1 MMADLTTTFE
11 SLGIAL
17 GLGLLVGMQRE
28 RAASRLAGFRTF
40 PLVTLLGVLCA
51 ELGRTRGGWLI
62 AAGFLALAGLI
73 VASNH
78 MRLSTPEADPGLTTE
93 AALLVMFGV
102 GAYLVGG
109 HRSVAVAVGGV
120 VAILLHLKQELHA
133 LARRIDERLRQQ
145 LSDPDRLRTLYFLG
159 FEHDEHLAE
168 RLAALKKSGVPP
180 ARALGLSIEGRLDRD
195 QLAATLTRGVDGAHT
210 VVPGGRQLKGA
221 VPEAP
226 EVLAARLAAA
236 LVPWFDSY
244 PLPYARVRG

>member
-1 MMADLTTTFE
+1 MVHRPPLTPHPPHPTQPPPGLPPPHDTLRPRTKRSKVRE
-11 SLGIAL
+11 DRRL
-17 GLGLLVGMQRE
+17 GLRRRGP
-28 RAASRLAGFRTF
+28 ASRGDVNTGALDQILALQLTIAWAGEARCE
-40 PLVTLLGVLCA
+40 PRRLGWWSTDV
-51 ELGRTRGGWLI
+51 I
-62 AAGFLALAGLI
+62 DAAGGGDLWARLTPRTAAWAGL
-73 VASNH
+73 
-78 MRLSTPEADPGLTTE
+78 E
-93 AALLVMFGV
+93 AARE
-102 GAYLVGG
+102 A
-109 HRSVAVAVGGV
+109 
-120 VAILLHLKQELHA
+120 
-133 LARRIDERLRQQ
+133 ARRTDERLRQQ